1 MGTNYYVRW
10 GGCEHCGKGGEELH
24 VGKSSSGFHGY
35 LEGDPRLPEWWD
47 GSRLATKDEWGR
59 FVATALRNGAVLGDE
74 YGGDGFGPNEFL
86 SRIGKSDRQA
96 KYLREH
102 HAPGSPDAMY
112 GVWFWEITDLSKLPT
127 WDGTTWGWDHQQER
141 LFWVADGYTFST
153 GEWS

>member
-10 GGCEHCGKGGEELH
+10 GGCEHCGKGGNELH

-59 FVATALRNGAVLGDE
+59 FVNTALRNGAVLVDE
-74 YGGDGFGPNEFL
+74 YDVEYGPNVFL
-86 SRIGKSDRQA
+86 SKMGSGERQA
-96 KYLREH
+96 RAYRERYY
-102 HAPGSPDAMY
+102 PGGPEIS
-112 GVWFWEITDLSKLPT
+112 WFWEITDLSKLPT
-127 WDGTTWGWDHQQER
+127 WSMADDSNQGQQDR
-141 LFWVADGYTFST
+141 LYWVADGYTFST